1 MRTIYTVLAAL
12 LCAPGLANEAEVERL
27 TQDLTQRAVKGQWA
41 GAERAFEQ
49 IEQLTEPAGST
60 WWLGAQSAANLGD
73 ASTAYRRVV
82 FAERAELGATEGAFY
97 RYLAEYGQVAVH
109 RVQASCISLEPL
121 DKPFDPLHAAAIE
134 RATQELAERGSFYG
148 MLPEGSYRVGGYEL
162 NVMAGPGLA
171 ELRRTKD
178 DGDCR

>member
-12 LCAPGLANEAEVERL
+12 LCTPGLANEAEVERL

-49 IEQLTEPAGST
+49 IEQLSEPAATT
-60 WWLGAQSAANLGD
+60 WWLGAQSAANMGH
-73 ASTAYRRVV
+73 ASTAFRRVV
-82 FAERAELGATEGAFY
+82 FAERAELGVTEGGFY
-97 RYLAEYGQVAVH
+97 RYLNEYGRVAIH

-121 DKPFDPLHAAAIE
+121 EKPFDPLHATAIE
-134 RATQELAERGSFYG
+134 RAAQELAEHGSFYG
-148 MLPEGSYRVGGYEL
+148 MLPEGTYRVGGYEL

-171 ELRRTKD
+171 ELLRERD
-178 DGDCR
+178 DSDCR